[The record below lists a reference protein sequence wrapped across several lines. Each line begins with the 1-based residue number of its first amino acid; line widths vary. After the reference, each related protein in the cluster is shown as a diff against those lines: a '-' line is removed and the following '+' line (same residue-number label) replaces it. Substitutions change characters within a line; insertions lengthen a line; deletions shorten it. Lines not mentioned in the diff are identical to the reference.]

1 MHPPSPPLS
10 GTEHD
15 VLAGDTVIASE
26 IGGQLGIAEHDD
38 ICRRPF
44 SFRRA
49 TPIRQRRCPGEGRE
63 NT

>member
-1 MHPPSPPLS
+1 
-10 GTEHD
+10 
-15 VLAGDTVIASE
+15 VIASE